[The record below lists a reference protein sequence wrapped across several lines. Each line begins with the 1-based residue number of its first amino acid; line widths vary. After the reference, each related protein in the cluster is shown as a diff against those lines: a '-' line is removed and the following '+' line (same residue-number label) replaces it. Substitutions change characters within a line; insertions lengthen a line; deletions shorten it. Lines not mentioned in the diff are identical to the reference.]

1 MSIDDQLQQAQR
13 QLARSRPHQRPAL
26 YRKIDKLQARL
37 ERQQIDS
44 AIDNLELTY
53 YETTDPQ
60 DKHPAGERA
69 GT

>member
-44 AIDNLELTY
+44 AIDYLELKKN
-53 YETTDPQ
+53 ETNQTEDQ
-60 DKHPAGERA
+60 HPAHA
-69 GT
+69 GGA